1 MYISYKHFT
10 SKNPSDQDS
19 VIFPS
24 VLWLLNHFNLKK
36 KKKVDLLETKALK
49 CEVEMF
55 HVGDLD
61 TSLSFSKVSFLLL

>member
-1 MYISYKHFT
+1 M
-10 SKNPSDQDS
+10 
-19 VIFPS
+19 V
-24 VLWLLNHFNLKK
+24 NHFNLKK